1 MKEFILCKTKWEP
14 DWYLKSLLNNHIN
27 EMVARYSCMRALRV
41 ALFYQHHA
49 AKYHLQDHRQLEMD
63 LRMLMAT
70 MMQVDIDVGDKDL
83 SIN

>member
-1 MKEFILCKTKWEP
+1 MQNKPKWEP

-41 ALFYQHHA
+41 ALFYQQHA

-63 LRMLMAT
+63 LRMLMAA
-70 MMQVDIDVGDKDL
+70 MMQVDIDVGDTDL